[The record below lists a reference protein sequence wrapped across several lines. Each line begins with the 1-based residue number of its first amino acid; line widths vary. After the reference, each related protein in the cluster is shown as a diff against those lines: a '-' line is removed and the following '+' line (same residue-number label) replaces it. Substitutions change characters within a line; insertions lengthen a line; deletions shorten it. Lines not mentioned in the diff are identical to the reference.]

1 MKLITPELA
10 NRFDEV
16 GDQSETDNPTFIAK
30 FFDPA
35 GSASWYATE
44 YCKETNI
51 CRGYVTGLYE
61 DEWGSF
67 SISELESIKRP
78 FGLKIERDLYFK
90 ETTYHDLFPEK
101 KRLNE
106 LSKAKEQNNEK
117 GRERG

>member
-1 MKLITPELA
+1 MKLITPELID
-10 NRFDEV
+10 RFNEV
-16 GDQSETDNPTFIAK
+16 GDQSESDNPIFIAK
-30 FFDPA
+30 FFDPT

-90 ETTYHDLFPEK
+90 EIGYYDLFPEK
-101 KRLNE
+101 KRLKE
-106 LSKAKEQNNEK
+106 LSNRKNNEK
-117 GRERG
+117 GREL